1 MKTKYGFLLSA
12 FLLCGVLSSSA
23 QQTTNPAVLS
33 GHFEID
39 TAVGS
44 AMRHVN
50 VNYTLSPAPF
60 SNVAHILLNT
70 PQRRLLN
77 VDLVNSSGTLISSWT
92 PASISHLY
100 EHDFDISALPAGSYA
115 MKIRKNNT
123 AEVLHTINF
132 TK

>member
-1 MKTKYGFLLSA
+1 MKTKYGFLFSA
-12 FLLCGVLSSSA
+12 LLLGSALSSSA
-23 QQTTNPAVLS
+23 QQSSNPAILS

-44 AMRHVN
+44 VMRHVN

-60 SNVAHILLNT
+60 SNVAHILLNS
-70 PQRRLLN
+70 PQRRQLN

-92 PASISHLY
+92 PTALSHQY

-115 MKIRKNNT
+115 IKIRKYNT